1 MEAKSIPRRIMG
13 IDFGTRRV
21 GIALSD
27 PLQIIAQSLETM
39 ENAPPLISRIRELV
53 EREDVELVVV
63 GMPFNLKGEKGQ
75 KGEEVERF
83 LLQLRKQLPVDVVT
97 WDERFTSTLAHST
110 MLQMGTRKKER
121 QTDKGRIDS
130 MAAAIMLQGYLD
142 SRKKSLSC

>member
-1 MEAKSIPRRIMG
+1 MEENSIPKRIMG

-27 PLQIIAQSLETM
+27 PLQIIAQSLETIA
-39 ENAPPLISRIRELV
+39 NTPPLISRIRELV

-83 LLQLRKQLPVDVVT
+83 ILQLRSQLPVEVVT
-97 WDERFTSTLAHST
+97 WDERYTSTLAHST

-121 QTDKGRIDS
+121 QMDKGRIDA

-142 SRKKSLSC
+142 GRKRSINC

>member
-1 MEAKSIPRRIMG
+1 MEEKNIPRRIMG

-39 ENAPPLISRIRELV
+39 ENAPLMISRIRDLV

-110 MLQMGTRKKER
+110 MLQMGTKKKER
-121 QTDKGRIDS
+121 QTDKGRIDA

>member
-1 MEAKSIPRRIMG
+1 MG

-39 ENAPPLISRIRELV
+39 QNTPALISRIRELV
-53 EREDVELVVV
+53 EREEVELVVV

-83 LLQLRKQLPVDVVT
+83 LLELRKQLPVDIVT
-97 WDERFTSTLAHST
+97 WDERFTSTMAHST

-121 QTDKGRIDS
+121 QTDKGRIDA